1 MLKTTILGTAIVF
14 GAAAPVTQLTEAN
27 PATAEQTV
35 LHLPS
40 ADAVIAQFSYL
51 EFSHGADGFGLSIAD
66 NADMYLDFAFP
77 GDLHI
82 RIGL

>member
-14 GAAAPVTQLTEAN
+14 GAAAPTTPTTDSNL
-27 PATAEQTV
+27 ATAEQTI
-35 LHLPS
+35 LHLP
-40 ADAVIAQFSYL
+40 AAEAVIAQFSYM
-51 EFSHGADGFGLSIAD
+51 EISHGADGFGLSITD
-66 NADMYLDFAFP
+66 KADMFVDLEFP